1 MQPFAALQIEEEG
14 GGCTGA
20 DTDGRRYRMCDSV
33 LGRTFLA
40 TKLQMGVTGL
50 APSWLAS
57 FNRWLGMVGQ
67 GSVSSNSR
75 GWFHEQCTE
84 PAVCT

>member
-40 TKLQMGVTGL
+40 TKLQVGVTG
-50 APSWLAS
+50 
-57 FNRWLGMVGQ
+57 
-67 GSVSSNSR
+67 
-75 GWFHEQCTE
+75 
-84 PAVCT
+84 